1 MDNIFY
7 FDNSEY
13 EWSNE
18 NKLLKLLKYGS
29 SRMMKESLINS
40 RHVLYITIL
49 T

>member
-1 MDNIFY
+1 MDYGFY
-7 FDNSEY
+7 FDNSE
-13 EWSNE
+13 NE
-18 NKLLKLLKYGS
+18 NKLLKLLRYGS

>member
-7 FDNSEY
+7 FDNSE
-13 EWSNE
+13 SNE